1 MVIKTILIFLI
12 ALLGYSEWLT
22 GTSYLQRPIVLG
34 PLVGL
39 VMGDMVTGTIMGA
52 TRELAMVG
60 AISVGAYNP
69 PDTISG
75 TILGVSLAMQAGADA
90 SAALTLG
97 IPIATIVLALDTA
110 LGQPVMLLLVHRID
124 KNVEDGDTKAITRNM
139 LIAGYAQSWCGLLI
153 IPLAFFF
160 GADAVA
166 SLLNIIPD
174 FVQTGMDVAAA
185 FLPALGFA
193 MLAQMIMNKTVA
205 PFFFAGFFL
214 VAYFGI
220 STTGVAIFAAIIV
233 VAMTVL
239 GDKKRRSSPQWQ
251 PMILRLGVGS
261 MSFKFES
268 SYDGLISRA
277 DLKKLFWRSIPYE
290 HSWNYERMG
299 HIGFMWALMPILR
312 KLYPQDADFKAA
324 LKRHMELYNVTP
336 YISTLP
342 MSIAAAM
349 EEVNATDDSFDTSA
363 ISNVKLALMGPLSG
377 VGDAFYWGT
386 LRILATGVGTSLALQ
401 GSILGP
407 ILFLLVFNV
416 PHYIIRY
423 LLTFVGYRF
432 GSDMISKVQESG
444 IMDTIVKMASIMGAM
459 VIGAMTMEMVTVD
472 IPLMVGAGD
481 GAQTL
486 AELLNGIFPGFVT
499 MGLFGIVYLM
509 LKKKMNPLVIMLVIL
524 LVSIAGAFF
533 GVLGVQ

>member
-1 MVIKTILIFLI
+1 
-12 ALLGYSEWLT
+12 
-22 GTSYLQRPIVLG
+22 
-34 PLVGL
+34 
-39 VMGDMVTGTIMGA
+39 
-52 TRELAMVG
+52 
-60 AISVGAYNP
+60 
-69 PDTISG
+69 
-75 TILGVSLAMQAGADA
+75 
-90 SAALTLG
+90 
-97 IPIATIVLALDTA
+97 
-110 LGQPVMLLLVHRID
+110 
-124 KNVEDGDTKAITRNM
+124 
-139 LIAGYAQSWCGLLI
+139 
-153 IPLAFFF
+153 
-160 GADAVA
+160 
-166 SLLNIIPD
+166 
-174 FVQTGMDVAAA
+174 
-185 FLPALGFA
+185 
-193 MLAQMIMNKTVA
+193 
-205 PFFFAGFFL
+205 
-214 VAYFGI
+214 
-220 STTGVAIFAAIIV
+220 
-233 VAMTVL
+233 
-239 GDKKRRSSPQWQ
+239 
-251 PMILRLGVGS
+251 

-268 SYDGLISRA
+268 SYDGLITRA

-349 EEVNATDDSFDTSA
+349 EEVNATEDNFDTSA

-377 VGDAFYWGT
+377 VGDAFY
-386 LRILATGVGTSLALQ
+386 
-401 GSILGP
+401 
-407 ILFLLVFNV
+407 
-416 PHYIIRY
+416 YIIRY

-509 LKKKMNPLVIMLVIL
+509 LKKKMNPLLIMLVIL

>member
-1 MVIKTILIFLI
+1 
-12 ALLGYSEWLT
+12 
-22 GTSYLQRPIVLG
+22 
-34 PLVGL
+34 
-39 VMGDMVTGTIMGA
+39 
-52 TRELAMVG
+52 
-60 AISVGAYNP
+60 
-69 PDTISG
+69 
-75 TILGVSLAMQAGADA
+75 
-90 SAALTLG
+90 
-97 IPIATIVLALDTA
+97 
-110 LGQPVMLLLVHRID
+110 
-124 KNVEDGDTKAITRNM
+124 
-139 LIAGYAQSWCGLLI
+139 
-153 IPLAFFF
+153 
-160 GADAVA
+160 
-166 SLLNIIPD
+166 
-174 FVQTGMDVAAA
+174 
-185 FLPALGFA
+185 
-193 MLAQMIMNKTVA
+193 
-205 PFFFAGFFL
+205 
-214 VAYFGI
+214 
-220 STTGVAIFAAIIV
+220 
-233 VAMTVL
+233 
-239 GDKKRRSSPQWQ
+239 
-251 PMILRLGVGS
+251 

-386 LRILATGVGTSLALQ
+386 LRILV
-401 GSILGP
+401 
-407 ILFLLVFNV
+407 LLVFNV

-509 LKKKMNPLVIMLVIL
+509 LKKKMNPLLIMLVIL

>member
-1 MVIKTILIFLI
+1 M
-12 ALLGYSEWLT
+12 
-22 GTSYLQRPIVLG
+22 
-34 PLVGL
+34 
-39 VMGDMVTGTIMGA
+39 
-52 TRELAMVG
+52 
-60 AISVGAYNP
+60 
-69 PDTISG
+69 
-75 TILGVSLAMQAGADA
+75 
-90 SAALTLG
+90 
-97 IPIATIVLALDTA
+97 
-110 LGQPVMLLLVHRID
+110 
-124 KNVEDGDTKAITRNM
+124 
-139 LIAGYAQSWCGLLI
+139 
-153 IPLAFFF
+153 
-160 GADAVA
+160 
-166 SLLNIIPD
+166 
-174 FVQTGMDVAAA
+174 
-185 FLPALGFA
+185 
-193 MLAQMIMNKTVA
+193 
-205 PFFFAGFFL
+205 
-214 VAYFGI
+214 
-220 STTGVAIFAAIIV
+220 
-233 VAMTVL
+233 
-239 GDKKRRSSPQWQ
+239 
-251 PMILRLGVGS
+251 
-261 MSFKFES
+261 
-268 SYDGLISRA
+268 ISRA
-277 DLKKLFWRSIPYE
+277 DLKRLFWRSIPYE

-349 EEVNATDDSFDTSA
+349 EEVNATEDNFDTSA

-509 LKKKMNPLVIMLVIL
+509 LKKKMNPLLIMLVIL

>member
-1 MVIKTILIFLI
+1 
-12 ALLGYSEWLT
+12 
-22 GTSYLQRPIVLG
+22 
-34 PLVGL
+34 
-39 VMGDMVTGTIMGA
+39 
-52 TRELAMVG
+52 
-60 AISVGAYNP
+60 
-69 PDTISG
+69 
-75 TILGVSLAMQAGADA
+75 
-90 SAALTLG
+90 
-97 IPIATIVLALDTA
+97 
-110 LGQPVMLLLVHRID
+110 
-124 KNVEDGDTKAITRNM
+124 
-139 LIAGYAQSWCGLLI
+139 
-153 IPLAFFF
+153 
-160 GADAVA
+160 
-166 SLLNIIPD
+166 
-174 FVQTGMDVAAA
+174 
-185 FLPALGFA
+185 
-193 MLAQMIMNKTVA
+193 
-205 PFFFAGFFL
+205 
-214 VAYFGI
+214 
-220 STTGVAIFAAIIV
+220 
-233 VAMTVL
+233 
-239 GDKKRRSSPQWQ
+239 
-251 PMILRLGVGS
+251 

-459 VIGAMTMEMVTVD
+459 VILSL
-472 IPLMVGAGD
+472 IH
-481 GAQTL
+481 
-486 AELLNGIFPGFVT
+486 I
-499 MGLFGIVYLM
+499 
-509 LKKKMNPLVIMLVIL
+509 
-524 LVSIAGAFF
+524 
-533 GVLGVQ
+533 

>member
-1 MVIKTILIFLI
+1 
-12 ALLGYSEWLT
+12 
-22 GTSYLQRPIVLG
+22 
-34 PLVGL
+34 
-39 VMGDMVTGTIMGA
+39 
-52 TRELAMVG
+52 
-60 AISVGAYNP
+60 
-69 PDTISG
+69 
-75 TILGVSLAMQAGADA
+75 
-90 SAALTLG
+90 
-97 IPIATIVLALDTA
+97 
-110 LGQPVMLLLVHRID
+110 
-124 KNVEDGDTKAITRNM
+124 
-139 LIAGYAQSWCGLLI
+139 
-153 IPLAFFF
+153 
-160 GADAVA
+160 
-166 SLLNIIPD
+166 
-174 FVQTGMDVAAA
+174 
-185 FLPALGFA
+185 
-193 MLAQMIMNKTVA
+193 
-205 PFFFAGFFL
+205 
-214 VAYFGI
+214 
-220 STTGVAIFAAIIV
+220 
-233 VAMTVL
+233 
-239 GDKKRRSSPQWQ
+239 
-251 PMILRLGVGS
+251 

-524 LVSIAGAFF
+524 LVEYRRRVALEMLLVFSRASVIMRINVRGGVAHTVLRRPFAERWTRWSIRSLPIMNISHRYFDLEEFFSSAAASGYTCCELWTGAMHLYVDCHGYDSLGQVRELSQRYGVRIVGLCPEQNNPKPWNIAARGNEARARTLAYFKNVVDIAAELGAEQVMVSSGWAFLNEPIEDAWGRSASMLRAIAEHAGER
-533 GVLGVQ
+533 GVRLVSRPYSRLSR

>member
-1 MVIKTILIFLI
+1 
-12 ALLGYSEWLT
+12 
-22 GTSYLQRPIVLG
+22 
-34 PLVGL
+34 
-39 VMGDMVTGTIMGA
+39 
-52 TRELAMVG
+52 
-60 AISVGAYNP
+60 
-69 PDTISG
+69 
-75 TILGVSLAMQAGADA
+75 
-90 SAALTLG
+90 
-97 IPIATIVLALDTA
+97 
-110 LGQPVMLLLVHRID
+110 
-124 KNVEDGDTKAITRNM
+124 
-139 LIAGYAQSWCGLLI
+139 
-153 IPLAFFF
+153 
-160 GADAVA
+160 
-166 SLLNIIPD
+166 
-174 FVQTGMDVAAA
+174 
-185 FLPALGFA
+185 
-193 MLAQMIMNKTVA
+193 
-205 PFFFAGFFL
+205 
-214 VAYFGI
+214 
-220 STTGVAIFAAIIV
+220 
-233 VAMTVL
+233 
-239 GDKKRRSSPQWQ
+239 
-251 PMILRLGVGS
+251 

-268 SYDGLISRA
+268 SYDGLITRE

-349 EEVNATDDSFDTSA
+349 EEVNATEDNFDTSA

-481 GAQTL
+481 GAQAL

-499 MGLFGIVYLM
+499 LGLFGIVYLM
-509 LKKKMNPLVIMLVIL
+509 LKKKMNPLLIMLVIL
-524 LVSIAGAFF
+524 LASIAGAFF